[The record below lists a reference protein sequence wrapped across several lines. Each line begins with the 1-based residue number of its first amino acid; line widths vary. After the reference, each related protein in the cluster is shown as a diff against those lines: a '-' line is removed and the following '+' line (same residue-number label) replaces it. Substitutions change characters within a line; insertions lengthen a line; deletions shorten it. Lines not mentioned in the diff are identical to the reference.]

1 MKYAFAA
8 VVVAAAT
15 VFAPLPVA
23 HSSASGVIPEARANG
38 VIAEAKAV
46 DAKPVGARGDF
57 RNFNS
62 GLPMDAGFDR
72 ERTVSSW
79 LDPKGPTGSVSWL
92 AAIVFLT
99 LIILRRTRS
108 SPMS

>member
-15 VFAPLPVA
+15 VFSPPPVA
-23 HSSASGVIPEARANG
+23 HSSATGVITEARANG
-38 VIAEAKAV
+38 VISEAKAV
-46 DAKPVGARGDF
+46 DTKPVGTVGDF
-57 RNFNS
+57 RSFNS
-62 GLPMDAGFDR
+62 GLPMDGAFDR
-72 ERTVSSW
+72 PRESAGW
-79 LDPKGPTGSVSWL
+79 LDPKGGAGSWL
-92 AAIVFLT
+92 AALAFLT

>member
-1 MKYAFAA
+1 MKHVFAA

-23 HSSASGVIPEARANG
+23 HSSANGVIPEARANG
-38 VIAEAKAV
+38 VISEAKAV
-46 DAKPVGARGDF
+46 DTKPAGSVGDF
-57 RNFNS
+57 RDFNS

-72 ERTVSSW
+72 QRETSSW
-79 LDPKGPTGSVSWL
+79 LDPKGPTGSISWL
-92 AAIVFLT
+92 AALVFLT